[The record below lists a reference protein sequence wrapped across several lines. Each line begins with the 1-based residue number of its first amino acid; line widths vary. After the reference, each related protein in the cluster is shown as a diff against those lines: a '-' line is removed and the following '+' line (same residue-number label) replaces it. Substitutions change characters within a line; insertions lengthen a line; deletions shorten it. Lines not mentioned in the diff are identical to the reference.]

1 MNPFEKIP
9 EGEIQFFKE
18 KVQRWINVDGQIVQL
33 EKKIKD
39 LKKVKNKELEPQ
51 ITQFMVKNNITD
63 LSTDIGKLR
72 CKEKKTKK
80 ALNKVNIREN
90 LSKYLTKEDVLDS
103 AINDMWINRQVV
115 TTFQLQKLKK

>member
-1 MNPFEKIP
+1 MNNIMNPFEKIP

-80 ALNKVNIREN
+80 
-90 LSKYLTKEDVLDS
+90 KEE
-103 AINDMWINRQVV
+103 
-115 TTFQLQKLKK
+115 LQKYVGQIDNIAKSRFYVLIGAFVIFFIT

>member
-1 MNPFEKIP
+1 
-9 EGEIQFFKE
+9 
-18 KVQRWINVDGQIVQL
+18 
-33 EKKIKD
+33 
-39 LKKVKNKELEPQ
+39 
-51 ITQFMVKNNITD
+51 MVKNNITD